1 MPNHTIRIAAVA
13 AFCALPLV
21 GFAQMSKSAPAS
33 ASPTTG
39 SPESAP
45 PAGSSAATSA
55 ATSANTG
62 AQANTNATTTSLAMG
77 MTVKDNTGAAIGKIT
92 KLAADSSGA
101 SVATIKMTN
110 GSFQAPAAS
119 LAVQDGAATINLTKA
134 EIDAQIKGKPKS

>member
-1 MPNHTIRIAAVA
+1 MPNQTIRIAAVA

-21 GFAQMSKSAPAS
+21 GFAQMSSSAPAA
-33 ASPTTG
+33 ASPPPG

-45 PAGSSAATSA
+45 PAGSSAA
-55 ATSANTG
+55 TG

-77 MTVKDNTGAAIGKIT
+77 MTVKDNTGAAIGKIS
-92 KLAADSSGA
+92 KLSADSSGA
-101 SVATIKMTN
+101 SVATIKMAN

-134 EIDAQIKGKPKS
+134 EIDAQIKGKTKS